1 MISREQALALLL
13 EQRPEASLLRHSL
26 QSEAVLRALAR
37 KLGEDEELWGLSGL
51 LHDIDFPQTA
61 AEPARH
67 GLPAAGMLAGH
78 LPPHAV
84 AAIVAHN
91 HESNGAP
98 PPADLLGWALRC
110 GETVTGLVFANA
122 RVRPEGYAGMTP
134 KSLRKRMKEKSFAA
148 NVNRETV
155 MECRRL
161 GLELDDFLQIAID
174 AMTQSAE
181 AIDAALKA
189 AQGNAHGNFS

>member
-1 MISREQALALLL
+1 MIAREKALDLL
-13 EQRPEASLLRHSL
+13 RSHGPEPSLLRHCL

-37 KLGEDEELWGLSGL
+37 KLGQDEELWGLCGL

-67 GLPAAGMLAGH
+67 GLPADGILNGH

-84 AAIVAHN
+84 SAIVSHN
-91 HESNGAP
+91 YENNGAP

-148 NVNRETV
+148 GVNRETL
-155 MECRRL
+155 MECERL
-161 GLELDDFLQIAID
+161 GMTLDDFLQIAID
-174 AMTQSAE
+174 AMTQAAA
-181 AIDAALKA
+181 AIEDALR
-189 AQGNAHGNFS
+189 